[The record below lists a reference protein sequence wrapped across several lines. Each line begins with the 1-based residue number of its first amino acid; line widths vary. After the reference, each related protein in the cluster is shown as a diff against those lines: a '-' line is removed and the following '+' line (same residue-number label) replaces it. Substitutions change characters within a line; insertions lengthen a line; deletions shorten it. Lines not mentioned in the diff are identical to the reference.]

1 MSRFKLIDPALF
13 EEFAEQ
19 RPIETKEHQFNYC
32 PTCQIPMQ
40 HTIAEFQCTKCYRK
54 ETYISDHCNADECSY
69 ASSIRIGTGSKK
81 GMFYNVSQDYSISQH
96 NATTELL
103 YKYSIE
109 WVGPPPIPKGVLSS
123 AASSYNSIQS
133 NVRAARVNSDATESK
148 NFVHRASIMNQILAS
163 LIFHESRAAGNA
175 IPRAIIAKFMQLE
188 SSGFAKGDDI
198 VRNAVSRGYIDL
210 ALDIDD
216 TGSYVGRYLEALELE
231 EDPSNSA
238 FIEEI
243 VAAADAEFIGS
254 SSHLSSKIVG
264 ALLLLIRGRAYSI
277 SMEKL
282 ETNTDNIKRN
292 TFMRFSKAVIDNI
305 KIFKHIFRKYKV
317 AI

>member
-1 MSRFKLIDPALF
+1 
-13 EEFAEQ
+13 
-19 RPIETKEHQFNYC
+19 
-32 PTCQIPMQ
+32 
-40 HTIAEFQCTKCYRK
+40 
-54 ETYISDHCNADECSY
+54 
-69 ASSIRIGTGSKK
+69 
-81 GMFYNVSQDYSISQH
+81 MFYNVSQDYSISQH

-264 ALLLLIRGRAYSI
+264 ALLLGNRAWDLYQQGREGTQVTLAGMMAVTSIYVFVTMMLIRPKKEAAPST
-277 SMEKL
+277 MER
-282 ETNTDNIKRN
+282 EEQAN
-292 TFMRFSKAVIDNI
+292 
-305 KIFKHIFRKYKV
+305 
-317 AI
+317 AIGQ